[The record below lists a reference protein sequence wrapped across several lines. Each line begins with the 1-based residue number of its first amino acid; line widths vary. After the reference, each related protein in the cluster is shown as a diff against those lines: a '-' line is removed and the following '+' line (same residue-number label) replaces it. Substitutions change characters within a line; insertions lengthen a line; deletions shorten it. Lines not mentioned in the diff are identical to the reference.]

1 MGGTSWIMRV
11 VLVLALLLSVASCM
25 LHPDDVVPETLP
37 ELSSQASYDN
47 RVASI
52 IHELAKHIRPEVVD
66 EIHRKFSLNIGG
78 QAFTVDLTHDA
89 GVVDGGNPEATMS
102 QFAAAV
108 KSFRVQECVSILPE
122 CI

>member
-37 ELSSQASYDN
+37 ELSSQASDDN

-78 QAFTVDLTHDA
+78 QAFTVD
-89 GVVDGGNPEATMS
+89 GGNPEATMS

-108 KSFRVQECVSILPE
+108 KSFRHHLKNGSNLMV
-122 CI
+122 